1 MALIEAYKEKWF
13 ALRRGNLKASDW
25 DAVSTAVSSAADPG
39 TTKSSV
45 QCRHKV
51 EKLRK
56 RYRAEK
62 QRSLK
67 NPGTFSSS
75 WDLFSLLDS
84 MNFASTSIAGSDD
97 KGHIFFIIKS
107 VYLMGFA

>member
-1 MALIEAYKEKWF
+1 MIEAYKEKLF

-25 DAVSTAVSSAADPG
+25 DAVSIAVSSAADPG
-39 TTKSSV
+39 TAKSSV

-75 WDLFSLLDS
+75 WDLFPLLDS

-97 KGHIFFIIKS
+97 KGHMFLS
-107 VYLMGFA
+107 